1 MSTAEKRAFVEFLIS
16 VGALQFGEFTL
27 KSGRV
32 SPYFFNVGRFQTG
45 AQISRLGEFMAA
57 GILAAAPEATV
68 IFGPAYKGIPLCLST
83 AMALAR
89 VHGRDV
95 GYLFDRKEVKTH
107 GDAGRFVGRTPDA
120 GDRIA
125 LVDDVI
131 TDGATKHEAVAM
143 LRASFPAPIDVLVIA
158 FNRMERDAQGRDALA
173 EFTRATGIPVHA
185 LLSLAELQA
194 ALDSGT
200 LATAAKSTAGTAD
213 LARRI
218 REYRDQYGV
227 AG

>member
-1 MSTAEKRAFVEFLIS
+1 LSGASKRAFIEFLIGA
-16 VGALQFGEFTL
+16 GALQFGEFTL

-45 AQISRLGEFMAA
+45 AQITRLGEFMAE
-57 GILAAAPEATV
+57 GVRAAAPKATLV
-68 IFGPAYKGIPLCLST
+68 FGPAYKGIPLCLST
-83 AMALAR
+83 AMALSR
-89 VHGRDV
+89 GGERDV

-107 GDAGRFVGRTPDA
+107 GDTGRFVGRAPGAD
-120 GDRIA
+120 DRIV

-131 TDGATKHEAVAM
+131 TAGATKHEAAAM
-143 LRASFPAPIDVLVIA
+143 LRETFSAPIDALVIA
-158 FNRMERDAQGRDALA
+158 FNRMEQDAKGRDALA

-194 ALDSGT
+194 ELDAGALHLDDQSSGG
-200 LATAAKSTAGTAD
+200 AG
-213 LARRI
+213 LVQRI
-218 REYRDQYGV
+218 QAYRAQYGI